1 MTDVAFAALRR
12 RLQLGGG
19 RPAQQVT
26 DAARARDDTPRI
38 RVAEVMEPPLRAIRC
53 PAPTPWGAPVAFLDG
68 IQRTELLGSV
78 GTEPLVAARIA
89 AGVRCRTDRLLE
101 GAVHRVSHVVVG
113 RPEALDVL
121 GTLSPGWQAIPLTE
135 DLEPHPY
142 AIRDAAR
149 AAIDRARMGL
159 ELEVA
164 RRFRETDREAWL
176 LVDGTLTSSPDWA
189 TDPRMIGL
197 VKSHTTLPFTGD
209 DLERYLTLPVGH
221 RSSAYMPP
229 TRSVT
234 PIHAFGLR
242 LWPFAGRDLL
252 HGLLRVERAPT
263 ASALVEADLIAARLF
278 AERAPLANDPR
289 ADRLLYGIHAVE
301 RWLGAIA

>member
-1 MTDVAFAALRR
+1 MAR
-12 RLQLGGG
+12 G
-19 RPAQQVT
+19 
-26 DAARARDDTPRI
+26 DAPRI
-38 RVAEVMEPPLRAIRC
+38 RVAEVVEPPLRAIPC
-53 PAPTPWGAPVAFLDG
+53 PAPTPWDAPVAFLDG

-113 RPEALDVL
+113 RPDAVAVL
-121 GTLSPGWQAIPLTE
+121 GTLPRGWRAIPLTE

-149 AAIDRARMGL
+149 AAIDRARMVL
-159 ELEVA
+159 ELDVA
-164 RRFRETDREAWL
+164 RHFRETSPDAWL
-176 LVDGTLTSSPDWA
+176 LVDGTLTISPEWA

-197 VKSHTTLPFTGD
+197 VKSHTTLPFAGA
-209 DLERYLTLPVGH
+209 DLERYLTMPVGH

-242 LWPFAGRDLL
+242 LWPFEGRDLL
-252 HGLLRVERAPT
+252 YGLLRVERAPT
-263 ASALVEADLIAARLF
+263 TSALAEADLIAARLL
-278 AERAPLANDPR
+278 AERAPLASDPR
-289 ADRLLYGIHAVE
+289 ADRLLYGVHAVE
-301 RWLGAIA
+301 RWLRAIA

>member
-1 MTDVAFAALRR
+1 MMDASFAALRR

-19 RPAQQVT
+19 RPAGRMAEAT
-26 DAARARDDTPRI
+26 MARGDAPRV
-38 RVAEVMEPPLRAIRC
+38 RVAEVVEPPLRAIAL
-53 PAPTPWGAPVAFLDG
+53 PVPTPWDAPVAFLDG

-78 GTEPLVAARIA
+78 GTEPLVGARVA
-89 AGVRCRTDRLLE
+89 AGVRCRRARILE
-101 GAVHRVSHVVVG
+101 GAVHRTSNLVVG
-113 RPEALDVL
+113 RPDALAVL
-121 GTLSPGWQAIPLTE
+121 GELPQGWRAIPLTE

-159 ELEVA
+159 ELDVA
-164 RRFRETDREAWL
+164 RLFRETQPDAWL
-176 LVDGTLTSSPDWA
+176 LVDGTLTISPEWA

-197 VKSHTTLPFTGD
+197 VKSHTTLPFAGD

-242 LWPFAGRDLL
+242 LWPFEGRDLL
-252 HGLLRVERAPT
+252 YGLLRIERAPT
-263 ASALVEADLIAARLF
+263 SAALAEADLIAARLF

-289 ADRLLYGIHAVE
+289 ADRLLYGVHAVE